1 VFTIHTYPALIP
13 GVLIRRYKRF
23 LADVRFRNGR
33 TVIAFCPNSGSML
46 GLTEPGTP
54 VMLSRTK
61 NPLRKTRH
69 TLEMLKP
76 REVWIAVNTHLTND
90 LAESLIRANMLSPA
104 LSDIDSI
111 RREVT
116 VGASRL
122 DFLLTQKGKP
132 VYVEVKSVTLQV
144 GDSAQFP
151 DAVTERGRRH
161 LETLM
166 ALRSQGKKTC
176 MLYLVQR
183 GDCTCFAPARHIDPR
198 YAETLVRALREGVKL
213 YAYRLSVSPEEGV
226 LFSGAMPLCRDF
238 SSRH

>member
-1 VFTIHTYPALIP
+1 
-13 GVLIRRYKRF
+13 
-23 LADVRFRNGR
+23 
-33 TVIAFCPNSGSML
+33 ML

-144 GDSAQFP
+144 GDDPHGPEKPGQEDLHALPGAARGLHLFCP
-151 DAVTERGRRH
+151 GVAHRPPVRRDAREGTPRRSK
-161 LETLM
+161 
-166 ALRSQGKKTC
+166 ALRIPS
-176 MLYLVQR
+176 
-183 GDCTCFAPARHIDPR
+183 
-198 YAETLVRALREGVKL
+198 ERE
-213 YAYRLSVSPEEGV
+213 P
-226 LFSGAMPLCRDF
+226 
-238 SSRH
+238 